1 MSKNIREFESL
12 YTFNMTEDGI
22 FEYNICSLLEYLGCN
37 DMEWDESNEVF
48 KSFIDS
54 NNITYYAS
62 PRETFYYPEGLIKC
76 RNEGNS
82 RVVMED
88 LS

>member
-1 MSKNIREFESL
+1 MKSLREFESL

-22 FEYNICSLLEYLGCN
+22 FEYNICSLLEYLECREL
-37 DMEWDESNEVF
+37 DWAEEVEVF
-48 KSFIDS
+48 MGFCTS
-54 NNITYYAS
+54 NNITYYAA
-62 PRETFYYPEGLIKC
+62 PRETFYRMMGLTKC
-76 RNEGNS
+76 RLEGNS